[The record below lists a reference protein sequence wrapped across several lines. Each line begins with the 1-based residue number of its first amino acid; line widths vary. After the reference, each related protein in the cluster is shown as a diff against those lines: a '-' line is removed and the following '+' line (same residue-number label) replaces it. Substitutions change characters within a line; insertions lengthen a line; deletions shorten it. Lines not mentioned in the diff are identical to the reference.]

1 MDMEIKIIDIAT
13 ATSEELIE
21 TLDENNKTAS
31 LMLEEI
37 KKLKAIAGE
46 EREIIIENTSSFP
59 EPLQEEEEEDSLEDE
74 LGYYIENFNNA
85 SLEELEENSDD
96 ILPSPE
102 NPNYQNIILRI
113 KIELLKAI
121 REINEI
127 IKTTEKTNKEELE
140 YYKEELQKLD
150 QKLTLLN
157 RPREQIISR
166 QEPIKNTLIFSP
178 TPSGNIRVL
187 EDIEKRVP
195 REYYKGFNELFE
207 SIQNG
212 RFKNVKRFVSGNSKT
227 AGFSEVKEHKIRVV
241 FDRIGPHS
249 YVVITA
255 FMKKSNNDKGYIES
269 LTKILTD
276 YKNNIRDNLKRNLE
290 NGEFLDLQQ
299 HYEQELFNKLS
310 THKEKPLERVKTNES
325 TRPSNGNN

>member
-140 YYKEELQKLD
+140 YYK
-150 QKLTLLN
+150 
-157 RPREQIISR
+157 
-166 QEPIKNTLIFSP
+166 
-178 TPSGNIRVL
+178 
-187 EDIEKRVP
+187 
-195 REYYKGFNELFE
+195 
-207 SIQNG
+207 
-212 RFKNVKRFVSGNSKT
+212 
-227 AGFSEVKEHKIRVV
+227 
-241 FDRIGPHS
+241 
-249 YVVITA
+249 
-255 FMKKSNNDKGYIES
+255 
-269 LTKILTD
+269 
-276 YKNNIRDNLKRNLE
+276 
-290 NGEFLDLQQ
+290 
-299 HYEQELFNKLS
+299 
-310 THKEKPLERVKTNES
+310 
-325 TRPSNGNN
+325 